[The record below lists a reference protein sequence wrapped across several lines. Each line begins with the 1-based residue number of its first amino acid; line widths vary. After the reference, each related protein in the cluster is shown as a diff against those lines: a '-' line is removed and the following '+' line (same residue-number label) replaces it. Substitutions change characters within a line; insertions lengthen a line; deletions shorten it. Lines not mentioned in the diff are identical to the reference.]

1 MPTPIAALVAAML
14 LAGCAGSSTQ
24 QSTGEFI
31 DDAAITTKVKAR
43 FIEDPLVSA
52 LGIQVETFRGDVQLS
67 GYANSP
73 SEIDR
78 AAQIAR
84 KVEGVRDV
92 KNDIRLK
99 SGS

>member
-1 MPTPIAALVAAML
+1 
-14 LAGCAGSSTQ
+14 
-24 QSTGEFI
+24 
-31 DDAAITTKVKAR
+31 
-43 FIEDPLVSA
+43 VSA